1 MDLGLTGK
9 IALVTGASGGL
20 GAATAMALAAEGASV
35 AIAAR
40 RPEALNAVAQ
50 KIEAA
55 GGTVLPILWDLSD
68 SGRTATAI
76 AEIVEK
82 LGSVDI
88 LVANTGGPPPG
99 PALGVSSDV
108 WRQQF
113 EAMVLSVIGIADQ
126 LVPAM
131 RAKGWGRVVTLA
143 SSGVLAPIANLAL
156 SNALRLSLVGWSKT
170 LAAEVAADGVT
181 VNVVAPGRIDT
192 DRVRALDTARANRE
206 GRAVEEVAAA
216 SRRTIPVGRY
226 GRPEE
231 FAAVVA
237 FLASM
242 QASYVTGSVI
252 RVDGGMIGGL

>member
-68 SGRTATAI
+68 PGRTATAI

-226 GRPEE
+226 GQPEE